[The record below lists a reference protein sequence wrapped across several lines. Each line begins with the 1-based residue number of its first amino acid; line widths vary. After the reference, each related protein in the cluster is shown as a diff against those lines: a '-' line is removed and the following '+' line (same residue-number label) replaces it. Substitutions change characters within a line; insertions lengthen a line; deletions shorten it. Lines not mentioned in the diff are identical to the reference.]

1 MNTAHSHHKD
11 SHATDPGQT
20 MHGGHGSHDSH
31 NGHDKHA
38 GHDPE
43 AFRRKFWLSL
53 ALTIPVLIY
62 SPSIQDWFG
71 FTPPDF
77 PGSGSIPFVFSTAI
91 FIYGGL
97 VFLQGAW
104 RELRDR
110 VPGMMTLISLA
121 IGVAFIYS
129 IATEVGLTGDP
140 LYWEL
145 ATLITIMVLGHWV
158 EMSAVQR
165 AGSALDELSKLLPD
179 SAERI
184 GEDGATEAVPV
195 SELLEGDLILVRPGG
210 QVPVD
215 GVVEEGESSVNE
227 SMMTG
232 ESQPVRKRVGDQVLG
247 GTVNGDGSLRVRV
260 ERVGEDTALSGIMR
274 IVDEAQRS
282 RSRTQALADRA
293 AYWLTIVAI
302 VAGSLTFVGW
312 TLARESTA
320 YSISRTVTVLVIACP
335 HALGLAIPLVV
346 AISTSLSAR
355 NGLLVRN
362 RLAMEQA
369 REIDIVV
376 FDKTGTLT
384 RGELGVVNLQMS
396 GDIDETTALKLA
408 AAVESDSEH
417 PIARS
422 IVTAAREREL
432 ELPRAS
438 QFEAMSG
445 RGVQAEVEGE
455 RIYVGGPRLLEEL
468 SLTPADSLRDAAR
481 SWGDDGQSVIYLV
494 RGNEIVAG
502 FAIADV
508 VRDESATAVSSLH
521 EAGIRV
527 AMITGDSNAVAR
539 AVANQLG
546 IDEVFSEVLPEDKA
560 GHVRDLQR
568 DGRKV
573 AMVGDGV
580 NDAPALAT
588 ADVGIAIGAGTDVAI
603 ESADIILVRDDPR
616 DVASIVT
623 LSRATYRKMLQNL
636 GWATGYNL
644 LAIPLAAGVLA
655 PWGIVLVPA
664 VGALLMSV
672 STIVVAL
679 NAQLL
684 RRVQLTSATN

>member
-1 MNTAHSHHKD
+1 MS
-11 SHATDPGQT
+11 
-20 MHGGHGSHDSH
+20 
-31 NGHDKHA
+31 
-38 GHDPE
+38 
-43 AFRRKFWLSL
+43 
-53 ALTIPVLIY
+53 V
-62 SPSIQDWFG
+62 
-71 FTPPDF
+71 
-77 PGSGSIPFVFSTAI
+77 AI
-91 FIYGGL
+91 FFYGGL

-104 RELRDR
+104 RELKDR
-110 VPGMMTLISLA
+110 APGMMTLISLA
-121 IGVAFIYS
+121 IGVAFVYS
-129 IATEVGLTGDP
+129 IATEVGLSGDP

-179 SAERI
+179 RAERI
-184 GEDGATEAVPV
+184 GDDGEIEEIAV
-195 SELLEGDLILVRPGG
+195 SDLKEGDLILVRPGA

-215 GVVEEGESSVNE
+215 GAIEEGESSLNE

-232 ESQPVRKRVGDQVLG
+232 ESQPVRKRPGDQVIG

-260 ERVGEDTALSGIMR
+260 EHVGEDTALSGIMR

-282 RSRTQALADRA
+282 RSRAQALADRA
-293 AYWLTIVAI
+293 AYWLTIIAI
-302 VAGSLTFVGW
+302 VAGVLTFAGW
-312 TLARESTA
+312 MLARESAA
-320 YSISRTVTVLVIACP
+320 YAISRTVTVLVIACP

-369 REIDIVV
+369 RDIDIVV

-384 RGELGVVNLQMS
+384 RGELGVVHLQTIE
-396 GDIDETTALKLA
+396 GIDESTALRLA

-432 ELPRAS
+432 DLPRAS

-468 SLTPADSLRDAAR
+468 ALTPADKLRDAAQA
-481 SWGDDGQSVIYLV
+481 WGNDGQSVIYLV
-494 RGNEIVAG
+494 RGDEIVAG

-508 VRDESATAVSSLH
+508 VREESAAAVRALH
-521 EAGIRV
+521 EAGVRV
-527 AMITGDSNAVAR
+527 AMITGDSEEVAR
-539 AVANQLG
+539 AVAAELG
-546 IDEVFSEVLPEDKA
+546 IDEVFAEVLPEDKA
-560 GHVRDLQR
+560 GHIRDLQR
-568 DGRKV
+568 DGRRV

-616 DVASIVT
+616 DIASIIA
-623 LSRATYRKMLQNL
+623 LSKATYRKMLQNL

-655 PWGIVLVPA
+655 PWGVVLVPA
-664 VGALLMSV
+664 VGALLMSI

-684 RRVQLTSATN
+684 RRIDLGTTTA